1 MWSLYSKGFF
11 LKFSYADPMVMI
23 GHNRIK
29 CDNSPSLKYDLVK
42 ALSKFEKNWKGGEPG
57 ITEKLKESLRPE
69 TQVRKKVQGV
79 IRAMETQNRKM
90 NTSITNLQNKDK
102 GYYSKMLDALRN
114 YDRERATFYANE
126 IAEVRKALKSM
137 KHARLA
143 LEQISLRMSTVKD
156 IGDLVATLGPALSVL
171 QSIKGTLSN
180 VLPSAD
186 EEFGAITDLM
196 SGLVADVGQMGGI
209 TMNFTASSDEAE
221 NILKDAERQVEIE
234 MKERL
239 PSVPLEEEKGEIH
252 L

>member
-1 MWSLYSKGFF
+1 M
-11 LKFSYADPMVMI
+11 
-23 GHNRIK
+23 
-29 CDNSPSLKYDLVK
+29 
-42 ALSKFEKNWKGGEPG
+42 SKFEKTWKGGEPG
-57 ITEKLKESLRPE
+57 IADKLKESLKPD
-69 TQVRKKVQGV
+69 TQVRKKVQNV
-79 IRAMETQNRKM
+79 VRAMETQNRKM
-90 NTSITNLQNKDK
+90 NTSIVNLQNKDK
-102 GYYSKMLDALRN
+102 GYYNKMLDALRK

-171 QSIKGTLSN
+171 RSIKGTLSN
-180 VLPSAD
+180 VLPTAD
-186 EEFGAITDLM
+186 EEFGVITDLM

-209 TMNFTASSDEAE
+209 TMDFTASSDEAE
-221 NILKDAERQVEIE
+221 KILRDAERQVELE

-239 PSVPLEEEKGEIH
+239 PSVPVEEGKGEIH